1 MKRYLFALILIA
13 FCGFVEAANF
23 TAGNLVVVRIG
34 DGSASLSN
42 ASSAVFLDEYTPA
55 GTLVQSVAMP
65 TAASGN
71 NHSLTLSGS
80 ATSEGA
86 LTLSVNGQLLV
97 LAGYDAATGKTS
109 VATDSTIN
117 RTIGTV
123 SSNGTINTATGYLAG
138 SAYKKNNFRGAATQD
153 GSAFWSSG
161 AGSAGTGGT
170 WYVTSGSFTSSATQ
184 ISSTISSTRVINV
197 FGGQLYTSSSS
208 SSYHGLNSVGSGIPT
223 STGQTSANLPG
234 FPAADTASS
243 VYGFYF
249 FDLNP
254 NVPGVDVAYVCDDRA
269 ASGGGLLKYSLVSGS
284 WVLNGNISSP
294 AGLRGVTGYSSCSGV
309 KLFISGQGGMYTFT
323 DASGYNQPL
332 TGSLTQLVTPATNT
346 VIRGIAFAPG
356 TTIQTALQATA
367 TGVNI
372 TCNGAANGSINTVV
386 SGGSTPYS
394 FNWGNSITTQNRN
407 NLAPG
412 SYTVTVTDNGGCSA
426 TASAVITQPTLLSAT
441 ASSTNITCNGGTNG
455 AVNLTVSGG
464 TVPYVYNWSNGATNQ
479 NLSILTAG
487 TYSVTVNDNHGCTAS
502 ANAVVTQPSVITIT
516 PTITNLPCTG
526 GANTGAINVSV
537 TGGTPGYTYVW
548 SSSSSSQNITGLNA
562 GTYTLTVTDNAA
574 CTTSQSFIVSQSG
587 SLSLTTNVTNVKCN
601 GQANGAITVTA
612 TGGTP
617 SYNYAW
623 STGNNNQPQSG
634 LTAGSYTV
642 TVTDNGGCTLV
653 NSISVTQ
660 PAALIANATATET
673 LCHGNATGS
682 VTLSV
687 SGGTTPYS
695 YQWSNSTTTQN
706 LSNVAA
712 AIYAVSISDNN
723 NCSISA
729 SVTVNQP
736 DSLAVTGNVTN
747 ASSFGGNNGAVALS
761 VTGGTP
767 AYNYTWNS
775 GSGANNTGLVAGN
788 YCVTVTDAH
797 NCSVSDC
804 FNVSQPT
811 GIDETEFVQ
820 QISAFATGGILYVN
834 VDVKETSSY
843 SFQVRDLTGRLLLN
857 EAAPAGLKIQ
867 LQLAVGHLATGCYVV
882 SLVSE
887 QAVFSKKVIITNSKF

>member
-1 MKRYLFALILIA
+1 MLA
-13 FCGFVEAANF
+13 FCSFIYAANF
-23 TAGNLVVVRIG
+23 TPGNLVVVRIG

-55 GTLVQSVAMP
+55 GTLVQSVAIP

-97 LAGYDAATGKTS
+97 LAGYDAGTGKTS

-123 SSNGTINTATGYLAG
+123 SSNGTINTATGFLAG

-161 AGSAGTGGT
+161 AGSSGTGGT

-184 ISSTISSTRVINV
+184 ISSTISSTRVVNI

-208 SSYHGLNSVGSGIPT
+208 SSYHGVNSVGSGLPT

-234 FPAADTASS
+234 FPAADTSS
-243 VYGFYF
+243 SAYGFYF

-284 WVLNGNISSP
+284 WVLNGNISSS

-309 KLFISGQGGMYTFT
+309 KLFISGQGGLYTFT

-346 VIRGIAFAPG
+346 VIRGVAFAPG
-356 TTIQTALQATA
+356 TTAQTALQVTA

-372 TCNGAANGSINTVV
+372 TCNGAANGSISTAPT
-386 SGGSTPYS
+386 GGTGPYT

-426 TASAVITQPTLLSAT
+426 TASATITQPTLLSAS

-455 AVNLTVSGG
+455 AVNLSVSGG
-464 TVPYVYNWSNGATNQ
+464 TSPYTYSWSNGSTGQ
-479 NLSILTAG
+479 NLSVLTAG
-487 TYSVTVNDNHGCTAS
+487 TFTVTVNDNHGCTAS
-502 ANAVVTQPSVITIT
+502 ASSIITQPAAITIT
-516 PTITNLPCTG
+516 PTVTNLPCTG
-526 GANTGAINVSV
+526 GANTGAVSV
-537 TGGTPGYTYVW
+537 SVAGGTPGYTYLW

-562 GTYTLTVTDNAA
+562 GTYTLTVTDNAS
-574 CTTSQSFIVSQSG
+574 CTISQSFIVSQSG

-617 SYNYAW
+617 SYNYTW

-660 PAALIANATATET
+660 PAALIANATATEAQ
-673 LCHGNATGS
+673 CHGNATGS
-682 VTLSV
+682 VNLSV
-687 SGGTTPYS
+687 SGGTTPYT
-695 YQWSNSTTTQN
+695 YQWTNSATTQN
-706 LSNVAA
+706 LNNIPAA
-712 AIYAVSISDNN
+712 SYAVSISDNN
-723 NCSISA
+723 NCSVSA

-736 DSLAVTGNVTN
+736 DSLAVSGNVTN
-747 ASSFGGNNGAVALS
+747 ASSFGGSDGAVALL
-761 VTGGTP
+761 VTGGTS
-767 AYNYTWNS
+767 AYSYAWNS

-797 NCSVSDC
+797 NCSASDC

-811 GIDETEFVQ
+811 GINETGFIQ
-820 QISAFATGGILYVN
+820 NFSAFATGGMLYIN
-834 VDVKETSSY
+834 AEVKEVVSY
-843 SFQVRDLTGRLLLN
+843 NLQLRDLTGRLLVD
-857 EAAPAGLKIQ
+857 EVAPAGSNIQLKIP
-867 LQLAVGHLATGCYVV
+867 VSYLATGCYII
-882 SLVSE
+882 SFVSE